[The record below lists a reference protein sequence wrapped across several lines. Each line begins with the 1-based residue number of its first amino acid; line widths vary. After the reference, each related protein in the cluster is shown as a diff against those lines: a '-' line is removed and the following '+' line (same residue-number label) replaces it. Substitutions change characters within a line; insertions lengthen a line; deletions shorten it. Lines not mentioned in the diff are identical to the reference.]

1 MIIHYGHQLNRGD
14 YIMMVRTNY
23 DKLRNAT
30 ETDLELI
37 DLYGEQISRIDVE
50 LCHIVLDHLK
60 DMVNIVHDMPNTEL
74 RQCYKKAIFDVVSSC
89 YKLDKALTYQKLPYW
104 YVKEN
109 NIECCIPMDRS
120 EVTEALEDML
130 EDAPTYDGD
139 FELDDE
145 FDYSK
150 FI

>member
-1 MIIHYGHQLNRGD
+1 MI
-14 YIMMVRTNY
+14 VRTNY
-23 DKLRNAT
+23 DKLRIAT

-37 DLYGEQISRIDVE
+37 ELYGEQISRIDLE

-74 RQCYKKAIFDVVSSC
+74 QQCYKKAIFDVVSAC
-89 YKLDKALTYQKLPYW
+89 YKLDKALTYQKLPSW
-104 YVKEN
+104 YVKEP
-109 NIECCIPMDRS
+109 NIPCCIPIERS
-120 EVTEALEDML
+120 EVTETLENILD
-130 EDAPTYDGD
+130 DDKPTYDGD

-145 FDYSK
+145 FDYSR

>member
-1 MIIHYGHQLNRGD
+1 MIIHYGNQLNRGD
-14 YIMMVRTNY
+14 YIMIVHTNY

-74 RQCYKKAIFDVVSSC
+74 QQCYKKAIFDVVSAC
-89 YKLDKALTYQKLPYW
+89 YKLDKALTYQKLPSW

-109 NIECCIPMDRS
+109 NIECCIPIDRS
-120 EVTEALEDML
+120 EVTETLEDML
-130 EDAPTYDGD
+130 EDKPEYDGD

-145 FDYSK
+145 FDYSR